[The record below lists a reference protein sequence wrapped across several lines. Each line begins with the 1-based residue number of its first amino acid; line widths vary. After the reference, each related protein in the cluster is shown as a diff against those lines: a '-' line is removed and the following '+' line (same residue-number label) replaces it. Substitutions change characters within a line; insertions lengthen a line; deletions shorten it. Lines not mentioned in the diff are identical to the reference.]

1 MNPPLC
7 EHLQPLLDEI
17 LSKGIKVGYS
27 GMAWSKNCRT
37 WIYLENTLLDCDAII
52 KRLNLPK
59 CVTIH
64 THRGTHDGSEH
75 GLYCEEHQD
84 AIMGLHPDLAV
95 AGFHKV
101 D

>member
-37 WIYLENTLLDCDAII
+37 WIYLENTLLDCDAIY
-52 KRLNLPK
+52 LLPGWSRSRGATVEHA
-59 CVTIH
+59 VT
-64 THRGTHDGSEH
+64 
-75 GLYCEEHQD
+75 
-84 AIMGLHPDLAV
+84 V
-95 AGFHKV
+95 ACGIPV
-101 D
+101 LD